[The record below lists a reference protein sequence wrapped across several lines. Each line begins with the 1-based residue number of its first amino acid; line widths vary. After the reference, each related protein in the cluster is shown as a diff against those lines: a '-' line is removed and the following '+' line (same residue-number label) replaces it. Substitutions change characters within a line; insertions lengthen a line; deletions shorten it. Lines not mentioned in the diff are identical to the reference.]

1 MVHYP
6 KTAWQGAPD
15 RHSTTAKVRV
25 PSAGSARAGVS
36 VHETIVDFLE
46 AADRGSA
53 LDRYGRAFSADSIR
67 ELRWCLSG
75 HVDEQLGSVDV
86 REVHRRDLEALVD
99 ELAAAGLTRRR
110 LRAVAKSLRAL
121 YDYAGE
127 RELVTHNPAARIAL
141 PDEDDAEQPSRG
153 RPQPSRL
160 RSVAVGADRA
170 WVGADRALSLGL
182 QVATLCFVL
191 LALFFIAES
200 L

>member
-1 MVHYP
+1 MVSYP
-6 KTAWQGAPD
+6 KTAWQGADD
-15 RHSTTAKVRV
+15 RHSSTAQARA
-25 PSAGSARAGVS
+25 PRTAAARAGVS

-46 AADRGSA
+46 AAERGAA
-53 LDRYGRAFSADSIR
+53 LDRYGRAFSAESVR

-75 HVDEQLGSVDV
+75 HVDKRLGSMDV
-86 REVHRRDLEALVD
+86 GAVHRRDLEGLVD
-99 ELAAAGLTRRR
+99 ELAAAGLARRR

-127 RELVTHNPAARIAL
+127 RDLVAHNPAARIAL

-153 RPQPSRL
+153 RPQQSRL
-160 RSVAVGADRA
+160 RSVAAGADR
-170 WVGADRALSLGL
+170 VLSLGL
-182 QVATLCFVL
+182 QGATLCFVL

>member
-1 MVHYP
+1 MVSYP
-6 KTAWQGAPD
+6 KTAWQGADD
-15 RHSTTAKVRV
+15 RHSSTAQ
-25 PSAGSARAGVS
+25 ARAPRAAATRPGES

-46 AADRGSA
+46 AADRGAA
-53 LDRYGRAFSADSIR
+53 LDRYGRAFSPESAR

-75 HVDEQLGSVDV
+75 HVDERLGAMDV
-86 REVHRRDLEALVD
+86 GAVNRRDLEALVD
-99 ELAAAGLTRRR
+99 ELAAAGVARRR

-127 RELVTHNPAARIAL
+127 RDLVAHNPAARIAL
-141 PDEDDAEQPSRG
+141 PDEDDAEQPSRD
-153 RPQPSRL
+153 RPQQSRL
-160 RSVAVGADRA
+160 RSAAAGADR
-170 WVGADRALSLGL
+170 VLSLGL

>member
-1 MVHYP
+1 MVSYP
-6 KTAWQGAPD
+6 KTAWQGADD
-15 RHSTTAKVRV
+15 RHSSTAQARA
-25 PSAGSARAGVS
+25 PRAAAARAGVS

-46 AADRGSA
+46 AAEHGAA
-53 LDRYGRAFSADSIR
+53 LDRYGRAFSAESVR

-75 HVDEQLGSVDV
+75 HVDERLGSMDVGAVD
-86 REVHRRDLEALVD
+86 RRDLEALVD
-99 ELAAAGLTRRR
+99 ELAAAGLARRR

-127 RELVTHNPAARIAL
+127 RDLVAHNPAARVAL
-141 PDEDDAEQPSRG
+141 RDEDDAEQPSRG
-153 RPQPSRL
+153 RRQQSRL
-160 RSVAVGADRA
+160 RSAAAGVDR
-170 WVGADRALSLGL
+170 VLSLGL

>member
-1 MVHYP
+1 MVSYP
-6 KTAWQGAPD
+6 KTAWQGADD
-15 RHSTTAKVRV
+15 RHSSTAQA
-25 PSAGSARAGVS
+25 SAPRAAAARAGVS

-46 AADRGSA
+46 AADRGAA
-53 LDRYGRAFSADSIR
+53 LDRYGRPFGAESVR

-75 HVDEQLGSVDV
+75 HVDERLGSMDVGVVD
-86 REVHRRDLEALVD
+86 RRDLEALVD
-99 ELAAAGLTRRR
+99 ELAAAGLARRR

-127 RELVTHNPAARIAL
+127 RDLVAHNPAARIAL
-141 PDEDDAEQPSRG
+141 PDEDDAEQPSRD
-153 RPQPSRL
+153 RPQQSRL
-160 RSVAVGADRA
+160 RSAAAGADR
-170 WVGADRALSLGL
+170 VLSLGL

>member
-1 MVHYP
+1 MVSYP
-6 KTAWQGAPD
+6 KTAWQGADD
-15 RHSTTAKVRV
+15 RHSITAQARA
-25 PSAGSARAGVS
+25 PRTAAARAGVS

-46 AADRGSA
+46 AAERGAA
-53 LDRYGRAFSADSIR
+53 LDRYGRAFSAESVR

-75 HVDEQLGSVDV
+75 HVDERLGSMDVGVVD
-86 REVHRRDLEALVD
+86 RRDLEGIVD
-99 ELAAAGLTRRR
+99 ELAAAGVARRR

-127 RELVTHNPAARIAL
+127 RDLVAHNPAARIAL
-141 PDEDDAEQPSRG
+141 PDDDDAEQPSRD
-153 RPQPSRL
+153 RSQQSRL
-160 RSVAVGADRA
+160 RSAAAGADR
-170 WVGADRALSLGL
+170 VLSLGL